1 MYNYPKTRDNI
12 SKTIKQGGKMMT
24 FPNDFV
30 WGTATSSIQI
40 EGSPAGDGKG
50 KNIWDAYSHH
60 TDRIRENH
68 NPDIACDH
76 YNRYKEDVE
85 IMKKIGVRA
94 YRFSIDWSRVLPE
107 GAVRLINKAFSF
119 TLIL

>member
-1 MYNYPKTRDNI
+1 
-12 SKTIKQGGKMMT
+12 MT

-30 WGTATSSIQI
+30 WGTATSSIQV

-50 KNIWDAYSHH
+50 KNIWDAYSHD

-85 IMKKIGVRA
+85 IMKKIGVHA
-94 YRFSIDWSRVLPE
+94 YRFSIDMYGQNIYNGWVVKMGDDGKTASIPRDAGYPATASGWSITPE
-107 GAVRLINKAFSF
+107 CLY
-119 TLIL
+119 

>member
-12 SKTIKQGGKMMT
+12 TKTIKQGGKMMT

-50 KNIWDAYSHH
+50 KNVSPKTHKHI
-60 TDRIRENH
+60 
-68 NPDIACDH
+68 
-76 YNRYKEDVE
+76 K
-85 IMKKIGVRA
+85 
-94 YRFSIDWSRVLPE
+94 RVH
-107 GAVRLINKAFSF
+107 I
-119 TLIL
+119 